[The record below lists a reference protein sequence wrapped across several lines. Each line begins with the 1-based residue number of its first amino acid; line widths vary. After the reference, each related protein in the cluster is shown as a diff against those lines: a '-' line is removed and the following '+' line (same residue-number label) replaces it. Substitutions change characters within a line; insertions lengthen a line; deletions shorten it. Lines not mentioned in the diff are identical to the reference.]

1 MVAQVYKAVRQGTTD
16 VAVKTL
22 NVKALS
28 DLLLYQMRKESAI
41 LRKVSHDCNI
51 VQYYGACLPS
61 PASLELSDSGAM
73 LVMEYMEVRVATL
86 NLEAFRCFALRCPKA
101 LN

>member
-22 NVKALS
+22 KLKVVS
-28 DLLLYQMRKESAI
+28 DLLLYQMKKESAI
-41 LRKVSHDCNI
+41 LRKVSHDSNI

-61 PASLELSDSGAM
+61 PASQELSDSGAM

-86 NLEAFRCFALRCPKA
+86 NP
-101 LN
+101 